1 MSPREPSNPVVGRLV
16 AAINDGDRNPSW
28 RPSRPTRHSPTTAI
42 LDCGVLGLTADL
54 RVTVSPLYI
63 GTSKAGGAVD
73 ALAGQPLI
81 DVRPGHPSVDIAY
94 ISWHTIQVF
103 RSHSQRAA

>member
-28 RPSRPTRHSPTTAI
+28 RPSRRTRDPPTTAI

-54 RVTVSPLYI
+54 RVTVSPLCI
-63 GTSKAGGAVD
+63 ATSKAG
-73 ALAGQPLI
+73 ALSTPWPASPI
-81 DVRPGHPSVDIAY
+81 DVRPVHPSVDIAY